1 MGGDRGGR
9 GEEPGTCPWKVT
21 SCHLLQRR
29 KTGTNFPGEAIP
41 LPPPPPPLELSGSA
55 LTCPTVDC
63 YFLFEAGLPI

>member
-41 LPPPPPPLELSGSA
+41 LPPPPAPVGVVWIRTHMSDGGL
-55 LTCPTVDC
+55 
-63 YFLFEAGLPI
+63 LFFI